1 MTKMSD
7 VMETAPVTTTETAP
21 VETTQQTQQQAA
33 PQAVQPATETKSS
46 LLDVFKSKA
55 PQGAPTGWLEKV
67 KDEDALIKTVYAAQ
81 SLIGKKGDI
90 PAEDAPEEVRG
101 AFWKKMGAD
110 EIKGVELVGQQK
122 ELFEESVNKLADIY
136 KSTLLTAKNSKDH
149 AQKMLS
155 AYVQAEEQAM
165 IAEQNAA
172 KAAEAAELQALSRKF
187 GLNAEQITA
196 EINGVYSRFGWS
208 ADTPIRE
215 ALLTIAKETGNSRV
229 MVDANLHNTIQGLET
244 QQKHA
249 YDIVVELAK
258 NPNRTTEYDAAL
270 KELKAINA
278 KVTAF
283 SKNSG

>member
-1 MTKMSD
+1 MSD
-7 VMETAPVTTTETAP
+7 VMETAPVVTTTETAP
-21 VETTQQTQQQAA
+21 VETTQQTQQAA
-33 PQAVQPATETKSS
+33 PQAVQQAAEVKAS

-110 EIKGVELVGQQK
+110 EIKGIELVGQQK
-122 ELFEESVNKLADIY
+122 EVFEESVNKLADIY

-155 AYVQAEEQAM
+155 AYVQLEEQAM

-172 KAAEAAELQALSRKF
+172 KAAEAAEVQALSRKF
-187 GLNAEQITA
+187 GLNAEQINA

-229 MVDANLHNTIQGLET
+229 MADANLNNTVHGLET
-244 QQKHA
+244 QQQDAHRVLVDMARKG
-249 YDIVVELAK
+249 INGV
-258 NPNRTTEYDAAL
+258 EYDMQL
-270 KELKAINA
+270 RKVKELNS
-278 KVTAF
+278 KVSAF
-283 SKNSG
+283 QQK